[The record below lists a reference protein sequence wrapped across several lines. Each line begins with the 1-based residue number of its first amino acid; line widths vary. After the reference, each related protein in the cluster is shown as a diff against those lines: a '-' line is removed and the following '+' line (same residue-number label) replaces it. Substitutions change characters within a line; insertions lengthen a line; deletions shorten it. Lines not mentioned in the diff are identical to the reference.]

1 MASLGELNQKRER
14 FGDSPEDYVFIMM
27 VDIALTDFRPL
38 NESKINIEG
47 EYKMT
52 ANKFMEVLRNA
63 DEKGI
68 AVGAVN
74 IVNYLTADAA
84 VEAAQ
89 QLGVNLIIQTSA
101 GTVEHFGAKKLYAMI
116 DGIRKNADIEVA
128 IHLDHCRDKELGK
141 ACVDAGWDAIM
152 MDFSHLPFEEN
163 VVATREMAEYAHAHN
178 VAIEGEIGVIF
189 GVEENVESTEA
200 VGAGFEETLE
210 FIEKS
215 NIDAVAPA
223 IGTAHGVYKGVPK
236 LNFELVERLGKE
248 IDTPIVIHGGS
259 GLSAESFIKL
269 IQLGG
274 RKINISTVVK
284 NAYLNE
290 INKLILSDEKL
301 APIPFDQKVKEAVTE
316 EIKKH
321 LAVFSGLKDSF

>member
-1 MASLGELNQKRER
+1 M
-14 FGDSPEDYVFIMM
+14 
-27 VDIALTDFRPL
+27 
-38 NESKINIEG
+38 
-47 EYKMT
+47 
-52 ANKFMEVLRNA
+52 
-63 DEKGI
+63 
-68 AVGAVN
+68 
-74 IVNYLTADAA
+74 
-84 VEAAQ
+84 
-89 QLGVNLIIQTSA
+89 
-101 GTVEHFGAKKLYAMI
+101 
-116 DGIRKNADIEVA
+116 
-128 IHLDHCRDKELGK
+128 
-141 ACVDAGWDAIM
+141 
-152 MDFSHLPFEEN
+152 
-163 VVATREMAEYAHAHN
+163 
-178 VAIEGEIGVIF
+178 IF
-189 GVEENVESTEA
+189 GVEENIESAEA

-259 GLSAESFIKL
+259 DLSAENFIKL

-284 NAYLNE
+284 NAYLDE
-290 INKLILSDEKL
+290 IKKLSLSDEKL

-316 EIKKH
+316 EVKKH

>member
-1 MASLGELNQKRER
+1 
-14 FGDSPEDYVFIMM
+14 
-27 VDIALTDFRPL
+27 
-38 NESKINIEG
+38 
-47 EYKMT
+47 MT
-52 ANKFMEVLRNA
+52 ANKFMEVLRKA

-128 IHLDHCRDKELGK
+128 LHLDHCRDKELGK

-163 VVATREMAEYAHAHN
+163 VAATREMAEYAHAHN

-189 GVEENVESTEA
+189 GVEENIESAEA

-259 GLSAESFIKL
+259 GLSAENFIKL

-290 INKLILSDEKL
+290 IKKLSLSDEKL

>member
-1 MASLGELNQKRER
+1 M
-14 FGDSPEDYVFIMM
+14 D
-27 VDIALTDFRPL
+27 
-38 NESKINIEG
+38 
-47 EYKMT
+47 
-52 ANKFMEVLRNA
+52 NKFIEVLKKA
-63 DEKGI
+63 EMEGI

-74 IVNYLTADAA
+74 IFNYLTADAA

-116 DGIRKNADIEVA
+116 DGIRKDADIEVA
-128 IHLDHCRDKELGK
+128 IHLDHCRDRELGK
-141 ACVDAGWDAIM
+141 ACVDAGWDSIM

-163 VVATREMAEYAHAHN
+163 VAATREMAQYAHKYN

-189 GVEENVESTEA
+189 GVEENVASNEA

-210 FIEKS
+210 FIERS
-215 NIDAVAPA
+215 GIDAVAPA

-248 IDTPIVIHGGS
+248 IDIPIVIHGGS
-259 GLSAESFIKL
+259 GLSAENFIKL

-274 RKINISTVVK
+274 RKINISTIVK
-284 NAYLNE
+284 NAYLGE
-290 INKLILSDEKL
+290 VKRLSTSEEKI

-321 LAVFSGLKDSF
+321 LAVFSGIKDSF

>member
-1 MASLGELNQKRER
+1 M
-14 FGDSPEDYVFIMM
+14 D
-27 VDIALTDFRPL
+27 
-38 NESKINIEG
+38 
-47 EYKMT
+47 
-52 ANKFMEVLRNA
+52 NKFIEVLKKA
-63 DEKGI
+63 EMEGI

-74 IVNYLTADAA
+74 IFNYLTADAA

-116 DGIRKNADIEVA
+116 DGIRKDADIEVA
-128 IHLDHCRDKELGK
+128 IHLDHCRDRELGK
-141 ACVDAGWDAIM
+141 ACVDAGWDSIM

-163 VVATREMAEYAHAHN
+163 VAATREMAEYAHKYN

-189 GVEENVESTEA
+189 GVEENVASNEA

-210 FIEKS
+210 FIERS
-215 NIDAVAPA
+215 GIDAVAPA

-248 IDTPIVIHGGS
+248 IDIPIVIHGGS
-259 GLSAESFIKL
+259 GLSAENFIKL
-269 IQLGG
+269 IRLGG
-274 RKINISTVVK
+274 RKINISTIVK
-284 NAYLNE
+284 NAYLGE
-290 INKLILSDEKL
+290 VKRLSTSEEKM

-321 LAVFSGLKDSF
+321 LAVFSGIKDSF